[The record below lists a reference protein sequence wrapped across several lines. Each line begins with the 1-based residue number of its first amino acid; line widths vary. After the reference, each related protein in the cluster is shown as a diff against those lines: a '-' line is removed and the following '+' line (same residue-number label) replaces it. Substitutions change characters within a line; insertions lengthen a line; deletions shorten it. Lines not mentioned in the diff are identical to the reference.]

1 MFNQRKSKVDM
12 VDIKTAD
19 GQIRFY
25 FRIFGF
31 SIAGLFGPHRL
42 VDSCVAFCPN
52 VDGAEGTTL

>member
-1 MFNQRKSKVDM
+1 M

-42 VDSCVAFCPN
+42 ADSCVAFCPN